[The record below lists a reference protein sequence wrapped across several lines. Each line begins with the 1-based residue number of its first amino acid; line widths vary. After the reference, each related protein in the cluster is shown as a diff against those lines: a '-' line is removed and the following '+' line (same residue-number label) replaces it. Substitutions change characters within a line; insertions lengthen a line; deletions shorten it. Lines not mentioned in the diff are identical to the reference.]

1 MYWIFMDN
9 IADTIRQR
17 LASHRQ
23 QHAELLD
30 HYQQIEIQLHKR
42 EAIISELEQ
51 LLAIVELPPAYTTDT
66 MPLDGV
72 VLA

>member
-1 MYWIFMDN
+1 MDN
-9 IADTIRQR
+9 IADIIHQR
-17 LASHRQ
+17 LAGHRQ

-30 HYQQIEIQLHKR
+30 HCQQIEIQLHKR

-51 LLAIVELPPAYTTDT
+51 LLAIIELPPDQTPDPAL
-66 MPLDGV
+66 LDGV

>member
-1 MYWIFMDN
+1 MID
-9 IADTIRQR
+9 ADIIRQR

-23 QHAELLD
+23 QRAELLD

-51 LLAIVELPPAYTTDT
+51 LLAIIELPPDQAPDPA
-66 MPLDGV
+66 PLDGV
-72 VLA
+72 ALA

>member
-1 MYWIFMDN
+1 M

-17 LASHRQ
+17 LADHRQ

-30 HYQQIEIQLHKR
+30 HCQQIEIQLHKR

-51 LLAIVELPPAYTTDT
+51 LLAIVELPPDQSPDPA
-66 MPLDGV
+66 PLDGV